1 MTYKPIPTKTNTL
14 ITEVTTSDDDAK
26 ELLKDIL
33 VELKIINKYLYLLT
47 EIEIKQEDLQDVW

>member
-47 EIEIKQEDLQDVW
+47 EIEIKQEDL